1 MKPVTQHD
9 RNLEHLTDDLGDHSL
24 HQLQRSDF
32 YNLLNCLFIITQVA
46 EIHRPACC
54 PASSSIQ
61 LRCVHIVIKG
71 LVSWQHSYI
80 IVCSFWDQSLIH
92 AEGSSKFS
100 DIRRMVLIKTFCST
114 AVFLCRWRT
123 ISVAENVT
131 PDKMSITWVDNF
143 HPVHFRPMV
152 TNFQGC
158 VEGIVNSCSCHPL
171 LSTSPEQKTGSP
183 RTTPDQR
190 RDGSRQL
197 HWNSGKSSQS
207 RTPH

>member
-1 MKPVTQHD
+1 MILEIHVIFKLCSAAMKPVTQHD

-100 DIRRMVLIKTFCST
+100 DIRRMLLIKTFCST
-114 AVFLCRWRT
+114 QL
-123 ISVAENVT
+123 
-131 PDKMSITWVDNF
+131 
-143 HPVHFRPMV
+143 
-152 TNFQGC
+152 
-158 VEGIVNSCSCHPL
+158 SCAGDEQYRSPKTSL
-171 LSTSPEQKTGSP
+171 LT
-183 RTTPDQR
+183 RC
-190 RDGSRQL
+190 
-197 HWNSGKSSQS
+197 QS
-207 RTPH
+207 LG